1 MKDNQIN
8 IKNIFKHNTVLWM
21 YSNMI
26 FRVHKEIKIMFG
38 KKEHTLNITSSWFCT
53 ELAR

>member
-8 IKNIFKHNTVLWM
+8 IKNISKHKTVLWM

-38 KKEHTLNITSSWFCT
+38 KKRAYSKHHLIMV
-53 ELAR
+53 LY